1 MKNGKINMI
10 INLLPHD
17 FNFVSDFNKRFL
29 KNATIAELCIRFNS
43 APRMDVFHQ
52 YGVLKSALEILEE
65 KGEVVSYLDP
75 KTSDIKY
82 LRNSEKNVI
91 LPVTKMAEPVSE
103 AKTDADISSH
113 VIDIGEEECDSS
125 QKDKTLYIYR
135 LHRRY
140 AYLAKSA
147 ADRNLD
153 FDLEIE
159 DMKQLMD
166 QTHCFYT
173 GVKFDKN
180 DENLKITVDRI
191 DSKKG
196 YVKGNVVVCT
206 HAANQFK
213 NTLIESKN
221 SMFKGPSE
229 LKRFADIIYMS
240 MNNSDDPLMD
250 LLISH
255 K

>member
-1 MKNGKINMI
+1 MGNGKIDMI
-10 INLLPHD
+10 TDLLPHD
-17 FNFVSDFNKRFL
+17 FDYVTDFNERFL
-29 KNATIAELCIRFNS
+29 KNATIAELCARFNTT
-43 APRMDVFHQ
+43 PKTDVFHQ
-52 YGVLKSALEILEE
+52 REVLKNALEILLA
-65 KGEVVSYLDP
+65 KGEVIFYLDP
-75 KTSDIKY
+75 TTSAAKY
-82 LRNSEKNVI
+82 IRNSEKNVI

-153 FDLEIE
+153 FNLDIE

-166 QTHCFYT
+166 QTHCYYT
-173 GVKFDKN
+173 GAKFDRN
-180 DENLKITVDRI
+180 SETLKITVDRV

-206 HAANQFK
+206 YAANQFK
-213 NTLIESKN
+213 NSLIESKDA
-221 SMFKGPSE
+221 MFKGPSE
-229 LKRFADIIYMS
+229 LKRFADIVYMAY
-240 MNNSDDPLMD
+240 NNSDDPLMD